1 MKKSEQRQN
10 DILAFMKKTIASKGY
25 SPTVREICRELDI
38 RSTSTVHRYINL
50 LVEEGLLDKLL
61 QVGWPGLTA
70 SEAGRIGGL
79 MAARRAARAKE

>member
-1 MKKSEQRQN
+1 MERPVTETEKLKYE
-10 DILAFMKKTIASKGY
+10 IAA
-25 SPTVREICRELDI
+25 
-38 RSTSTVHRYINL
+38 
-50 LVEEGLLDKLL
+50 EEGLLNKLL